1 MARKGFVGPPPP
13 AATLTREQ
21 VLPIAAR
28 IYAASLNGRV
38 PELDSS
44 KDDRQIAVMQAIE
57 LVREVDRQL
66 RKES

>member
-1 MARKGFVGPPPP
+1 MAPTPSVAP
-13 AATLTREQ
+13 LTREQ

-28 IYAASLNGRV
+28 IYAASLNGRL

-66 RKES
+66 REES

>member
-1 MARKGFVGPPPP
+1 MARNEFGAPTPS
-13 AATLTREQ
+13 AAPLTREQ

-28 IYAASLNGRV
+28 IYAASLNGRL

-57 LVREVDRQL
+57 LAREVDRQL
-66 RKES
+66 REP